1 MLISINMKNKKEN
14 LNKMEEKM
22 EIPAGMDISI
32 DGQIVVLKKDSKE
45 TKRILSR
52 EIIASKEDN
61 TLILTTRDNKKEQRR
76 NLKTLIAHIK
86 NDIEGLTNGFEYE
99 LEICNVHFPMNVT
112 FDKAKREVIIKNLIG
127 EKHPRIVKVNQ
138 EVEVEIK
145 MPHIKLKAHNIEI
158 VGQVA
163 ADLEKATRIR
173 YKDRNKFQ
181 DGIFITKK
189 PGKTYI

>member
-1 MLISINMKNKKEN
+1 MVKKEKIN
-14 LNKMEEKM
+14 LNKMGEKM
-22 EIPAGMDISI
+22 EIPTGIEVLI
-32 DGQIVVLKKDSKE
+32 NGQIVTLKKDSKE
-45 TKRILSR
+45 TKRILNR
-52 EIIASKEDN
+52 EILVSKEN
-61 TLILTTRDNKKEQRR
+61 NILILVTRDNKKEQRR
-76 NLKTLIAHIK
+76 NLRTLIAHIK

-112 FDKAKREVIIKNLIG
+112 FDKAKKEIIIKNLIG
-127 EKHPRIVKVNQ
+127 EKHPRLVKIPT

-158 VGQVA
+158 VGQTA

>member
-1 MLISINMKNKKEN
+1 MVKKEKIN

-22 EIPAGMDISI
+22 EIPSEIEVI
-32 DGQIVVLKKDSKE
+32 INGQTVILKKDSNE
-45 TKRILSR
+45 TKRILNR
-52 EIIASKEDN
+52 ELTASKENN
-61 TLILTTRDNKKEQRR
+61 TLVLVTIDNKKEQRR
-76 NLKTLIAHIK
+76 NLRTLIAHIK
-86 NDIEGLTNGFEYE
+86 NDIEGLTKGFEYE

-112 FDKAKREVIIKNLIG
+112 FDKAKKEIVIKNLIG
-127 EKHPRIVKVNQ
+127 EKHPRLVKIPEQ
-138 EVEVEIK
+138 VEVEIK
-145 MPHIKLKAHNIEI
+145 MPHIKLRAHNIEI

>member
-1 MLISINMKNKKEN
+1 MAKKEN
-14 LNKMEEKM
+14 IKKMEEKI
-22 EIPAGMDISI
+22 EIPSEIELI
-32 DGQIVVLKKDSKE
+32 VEGQIVTLKKDSKE
-45 TKRILSR
+45 TKRTLNR
-52 EIIASKEDN
+52 ELTASKDN
-61 TLILTTRDNKKEQRR
+61 GTLILITKDNKKEQRR
-76 NLKTLIAHIK
+76 NLRTLIAHIK

-112 FDKAKREVIIKNLIG
+112 FDKAKREIIIKNLIG
-127 EKHPRIVKVNQ
+127 EKHPRGVKIPA

-145 MPHIKLKAHNIEI
+145 MPHIKLGAHNIEI

-163 ADLEKATRIR
+163 ADLEKATKIR

-189 PGKTYI
+189 PGKIYL

>member
-1 MLISINMKNKKEN
+1 
-14 LNKMEEKM
+14 MEEKM

>member
-1 MLISINMKNKKEN
+1 MAKKGKIN

-22 EIPAGMDISI
+22 EIPAGIDVSI
-32 DGQIVVLKKDSKE
+32 EGQIVTLKKDSKE
-45 TKRILSR
+45 TKRILNR
-52 EIIASKEDN
+52 ELTALMESN
-61 TLILTTRDNKKEQRR
+61 ILVLVTNDNKKEQRR
-76 NLKTLIAHIK
+76 NLRTLIAHIK

-99 LEICNVHFPMNVT
+99 LEVCNVHFPMNVT
-112 FDKAKREVIIKNLIG
+112 FDKAKKEIIIKNLIG
-127 EKHPRIVKVNQ
+127 EKHPRLVEIPA

-145 MPHIKLKAHNIEI
+145 MPHIKLRAHNIEI
-158 VGQVA
+158 VGQTA

-181 DGIFITKK
+181 DGIFIIKK

>member
-1 MLISINMKNKKEN
+1 MTKKEN
-14 LNKMEEKM
+14 LNIMKEKI
-22 EIPAGMDISI
+22 EIPSGIEISI
-32 DGQIVVLKKDSKE
+32 DGQIVILKKDSKE
-45 TKRILSR
+45 TRRLLNR
-52 EIIASKEDN
+52 ELTASKEDN
-61 TLILTTRDNKKEQRR
+61 MLVLVTNDNKKEQRR
-76 NLKTLIAHIK
+76 NVRTLIAHIK

-112 FDKAKREVIIKNLIG
+112 FDKAKKEIIIKNLIG
-127 EKHPRIVKVNQ
+127 EKHPRLVKIPA

-145 MPHIKLKAHNIEI
+145 APHIKLSAHNIEI

-189 PGKTYI
+189 PGKTYL